1 MNKAEKIPQELIIEL
16 TQCMNNFK
24 NLDTENIYSK
34 EFNEKLDL
42 LFSAF
47 CKALDARND
56 THYEALGF
64 SELSEDEIDA
74 KLADLKIS
82 YTNSVSIGKTFTPDP
97 ETERILYD
105 AYKLI
110 DKICNKRFSN
120 N

>member
-1 MNKAEKIPQELIIEL
+1 MNKAKKISRELLDEL
-16 TQCMNNFK
+16 NCCMDRFK
-24 NLDTENIYSK
+24 NIDTENVYSK

-64 SELSEDEIDA
+64 SELFEAEIKA

-97 ETERILYD
+97 ETERILDD
-105 AYKLI
+105 AYNLI